1 MEIRIATRKQTVY
14 ACKHFHYAKRV
25 PQAVYSY
32 AIFNQGF
39 FCGVIVFGYGANPQI
54 AKPFNLWQGQVLELV
69 RVALNGKQTCTSQ
82 ALAMALKRLKKDN
95 PQIKIIVSYAD
106 KDQDHKGIIYQAT
119 NWIYQGEF
127 TKGAIKFY
135 IRGKE
140 VHKKTLFDRCKTG
153 KIEEIKKI
161 YKDDIEIGRGK
172 GKYRYIFCFDKKE
185 RKKYLKNALPYPK
198 E

>member
-1 MEIRIATRKQTVY
+1 MEIRKATRKQTVY
-14 ACKHFHYAKRV
+14 ACKYFHYAKRV

-82 ALAMALKRLKKDN
+82 ALSMALKRLKKDN

-106 KDQDHKGIIYQAT
+106 KDQEHKGIIYQAT

-127 TKGAIKFY
+127 TKGARKFF
-135 IRGKE
+135 INGKNY
-140 VHKKTLFDRCKTG
+140 HTKTVYDKYKVS
-153 KIEEIKKI
+153 KIEELKSIL
-161 YKDDIEIGRGK
+161 KDELKVGKHK
-172 GKYRYIFCFDKKE
+172 GKHKYIFCFDKKE